1 MRNLGYIS
9 LHRKI
14 TDHWLYP
21 GNRKEPFTE
30 YEAWLDLLL
39 SVNHSIQK
47 VRIKNQLIECNPG
60 ETIRSLKE
68 WSKRWKWSV
77 SKIYRFFKLLEKD
90 EIIVLKSETVTTRI
104 TVCKWEDYQNS
115 TNATE
120 TQVKRHPNASETT
133 PETNNNVNNDNNV
146 KKGVSKLSLTERQ
159 TNFIETL
166 KEFKSK
172 YSRDTLNAFYYYWTE
187 PNQTKTKMRCELEKT
202 WDTSRRLA
210 NWARREKAMPEQKS
224 FNQPQPRKLKEY
236 KDPDEEIKKYINNFD
251 PKSQQIKPP
260 KKDDVA
266 DLENGAYMSF
276 ESIQERMLSDTWIDE
291 VVAAKKWQKLL
302 FKRHVFEWL
311 GVKQLAGTYKD
322 FPLSKLKEFC
332 IRDYKPSEQEQKK
345 IYYRDPNA
353 KYV

>member
-39 SVNHSIQK
+39 SVNHSKQK

-68 WSKRWKWSV
+68 WGKRWKWSV

-104 TVCKWEDYQNS
+104 TICKWEDYQNS
-115 TNATE
+115 NNAIE

-172 YSRDTLNAFYYYWTE
+172 YSKDTLNAFYYYWTE

-202 WDTSRRLA
+202 WDTGRRLA
-210 NWARREKAMPEQKS
+210 NWARREKNPTGNKQ
-224 FNQPQPRKLKEY
+224 FNQPSPKKLKEY
-236 KDPDEEIKKYINNFD
+236 KDPDEEIEKFMNNRKAEF
-251 PKSQQIKPP
+251 Q
-260 KKDDVA
+260 
-266 DLENGAYMSF
+266 L
-276 ESIQERMLSDTWIDE
+276 IQESMLSDEWIDS
-291 VVAAKKWQKLL
+291 VIATKKEWIKDK

-311 GVKQLAGTYKD
+311 GVKQLTGTYKD

-332 IRDYKPSEQEQKK
+332 ITDYKPSEQEQKK